1 MKTKKKIFSIIILI
15 FISKTVFA
23 QSDEYKLTNIN
34 EEYIG
39 TYIPVDLELRLY
51 QSKKFYKSLYASRK
65 YGKTKPHDVL
75 YLQKNICY
83 SDLGFHD
90 GYAIT
95 NKEFINYKFI
105 ADNDVIFCID
115 NNGYLYRKISN
126 SEYGYEDYAEYVMKI
141 ILSNYQNSSEIKI
154 NGYFLNINGKEYAIT
169 LDGNFFDT
177 ENAAIWLFSDK
188 HYVLEKNGIDG
199 ELFSGKGYED
209 HMGNTK
215 DVLISRFQGMF
226 ELKENDLPDYSTVT
240 KKTLRLFRNLI
251 FARNGYVFKSKD
263 LQDYFNSCTWYNPKH
278 QFNEND
284 MRKDEKDFISLMQIY
299 ESK

>member
-90 GYAIT
+90 GYAIK

-199 ELFSGKGYED
+199 VLFSGKGYED

>member
-23 QSDEYKLTNIN
+23 QSDEYKLTNII

-90 GYAIT
+90 GYAIK

>member
-34 EEYIG
+34 EEYLG

-90 GYAIT
+90 GYAIK

>member
-90 GYAIT
+90 GYAIK

-199 ELFSGKGYED
+199 ELFSGKGFED

>member
-90 GYAIT
+90 GYAIK

-240 KKTLRLFRNLI
+240 KKH
-251 FARNGYVFKSKD
+251 
-263 LQDYFNSCTWYNPKH
+263 C
-278 QFNEND
+278 
-284 MRKDEKDFISLMQIY
+284 DFLEI
-299 ESK
+299 

>member
-90 GYAIT
+90 GYAIK

-154 NGYFLNINGKEYAIT
+154 NGYFLNINRKEYKIT

-284 MRKDEKDFISLMQIY
+284 MRKDEKDFISLIQIY

>member
-90 GYAIT
+90 GYAIK

-154 NGYFLNINGKEYAIT
+154 NGYFLNINRKEYKIT

>member
-90 GYAIT
+90 GYAIK

-141 ILSNYQNSSEIKI
+141 ILSNYQNFSEIKI
-154 NGYFLNINGKEYAIT
+154 NGYFLNINRKEYKIT

>member
-90 GYAIT
+90 GYAIK

-154 NGYFLNINGKEYAIT
+154 NGYFLNINGKEYPIT

-251 FARNGYVFKSKD
+251 FVRNGYVFKSKD

>member
-154 NGYFLNINGKEYAIT
+154 NGYFLNINRKEYKIT
-169 LDGNFFDT
+169 LDGIFFDT

>member
-39 TYIPVDLELRLY
+39 TYIPVDFELRLY
-51 QSKKFYKSLYASRK
+51 QSKKFYESLYGSRK

-75 YLQKNICY
+75 YLQKTICY

-90 GYAIT
+90 GYAIE

-154 NGYFLNINGKEYAIT
+154 NGYFLYINGKEYEIT

-209 HMGNTK
+209 HIGNTK

-284 MRKDEKDFISLMQIY
+284 MRKDEKDFIKLMQTY

>member
-90 GYAIT
+90 GYAIK

-284 MRKDEKDFISLMQIY
+284 MRKDEKDFINANI
-299 ESK
+299 

>member
-90 GYAIT
+90 GYAIK
-95 NKEFINYKFI
+95 NKEFINCKFI
-105 ADNDVIFCID
+105 AANDEIFCID

>member
-90 GYAIT
+90 GYAIK

-284 MRKDEKDFISLMQIY
+284 MRKDEKDFISLIQIY

>member
-51 QSKKFYKSLYASRK
+51 QSRKFYKSLYASRK

-90 GYAIT
+90 GYAIK

-199 ELFSGKGYED
+199 VLFSGKGYED

>member
-1 MKTKKKIFSIIILI
+1 MKTKKKIFSIISLI

-90 GYAIT
+90 GYAIK

-154 NGYFLNINGKEYAIT
+154 NGYFLNINGKEYPIT

>member
-90 GYAIT
+90 GYAIK

-154 NGYFLNINGKEYAIT
+154 NGYFLNINGKEYPIT

-199 ELFSGKGYED
+199 GLFSGKGYED

>member
-23 QSDEYKLTNIN
+23 QRDEYKLTNIN

-90 GYAIT
+90 GYAIK

>member
-51 QSKKFYKSLYASRK
+51 QSRKFYKSLYASRK

-90 GYAIT
+90 GYAIK

>member
-51 QSKKFYKSLYASRK
+51 QSKKFYKSLYESRK

-90 GYAIT
+90 GYAIK

-154 NGYFLNINGKEYAIT
+154 NGYFLNINGKEYAII

>member
-90 GYAIT
+90 GYAIK

-284 MRKDEKDFISLMQIY
+284 MRKDEKDFISLMKIY

>member
-15 FISKTVFA
+15 FISKTIFA

-90 GYAIT
+90 GYAIK

>member
-51 QSKKFYKSLYASRK
+51 QAKKFYKSLYASRK

-90 GYAIT
+90 GYAIK

-154 NGYFLNINGKEYAIT
+154 NGYFLNINGKEYKIT

>member
-90 GYAIT
+90 GYAIK

>member
-90 GYAIT
+90 GYAIK

-226 ELKENDLPDYSTVT
+226 ELKVNDLPDYSTVT

>member
-34 EEYIG
+34 EKYIG

-154 NGYFLNINGKEYAIT
+154 NGYFLNINGKEYEIS

>member
-51 QSKKFYKSLYASRK
+51 QSKKFYKLLYASRK

-90 GYAIT
+90 GYAIK

-154 NGYFLNINGKEYAIT
+154 NGYFLNINRKEYKIT

>member
-34 EEYIG
+34 EKYIG

-90 GYAIT
+90 GYAIK

>member
-51 QSKKFYKSLYASRK
+51 QSKKFYESLYASRK
-65 YGKTKPHDVL
+65 YEKTKPHDVL
-75 YLQKNICY
+75 YLQKTICY

-90 GYAIT
+90 GYAIK

-126 SEYGYEDYAEYVMKI
+126 AEYGYEDYVEYVMKI

-154 NGYFLNINGKEYAIT
+154 NGYFLNINGKEYNISKDMKLLSYLRDELHIT
-169 LDGNFFDT
+169 SVKDGCSEGACGACTVLVDGKPVT
-177 ENAAIWLFSDK
+177 LEENK
-188 HYVLEKNGIDG
+188 
-199 ELFSGKGYED
+199 
-209 HMGNTK
+209 
-215 DVLISRFQGMF
+215 R
-226 ELKENDLPDYSTVT
+226 
-240 KKTLRLFRNLI
+240 
-251 FARNGYVFKSKD
+251 YVFP
-263 LQDYFNSCTWYNPKH
+263 FRTWSPFPNLNLRYKGTTFFSNI
-278 QFNEND
+278 QEIL
-284 MRKDEKDFISLMQIY
+284 DF
-299 ESK
+299 

>member
-34 EEYIG
+34 EEYLG

-90 GYAIT
+90 GYAIK

-115 NNGYLYRKISN
+115 NNGYLYRKISI

>member
-34 EEYIG
+34 EKYIG

>member
-90 GYAIT
+90 GYAIK

-154 NGYFLNINGKEYAIT
+154 NGYFLNINRKEYKIT
-169 LDGNFFDT
+169 LDGIFFDT

>member
-90 GYAIT
+90 GYAIK

-154 NGYFLNINGKEYAIT
+154 NGYFLNINGKEYKIT